1 MHFSLNLFSRYS
13 EFQKLLALIETNE
26 PGGLDAF
33 TKSYE
38 TFGIHVLQ
46 DGTAVCREWCPGAK
60 ELYLW
65 GEFSQ

>member
-1 MHFSLNLFSRYS
+1 MHFSLNPFSRYS
-13 EFQKLLALIETNE
+13 EFQKLLTLIETNE